1 VQKIQKFWQSKGI
14 KVKTLADLDKVEEYM
29 VKKYG
34 GKKSK
39 F

>member
-1 VQKIQKFWQSKGI
+1 
-14 KVKTLADLDKVEEYM
+14 VKTLADLDKVEEYM

>member
-1 VQKIQKFWQSKGI
+1 
-14 KVKTLADLDKVEEYM
+14 LDKVEEYM

-39 F
+39 FWTTLFKE